1 MGPDAWAV
9 ALVGPTAVG
18 KSTVA
23 VALAQQWQGSA
34 IEVVNADAMQ
44 LYRGLS
50 IGTAKVDQAARTAVP
65 HHLLD
70 LWPVSH
76 RASVV
81 EYRDAARA
89 AIGRITQ
96 RQGLPVVVGGS
107 GLYLTA
113 ALDDLQVPGTDP
125 RVRAHYEQIL
135 AERGAPAL
143 HEELRRRDPAA
154 AAEIAPENGRRLVR
168 ALEVVELTGS
178 FRARLPRNPPAWIA
192 TRWIGLRAEQSALD
206 AAIDARSA
214 SMFAGGLLAEV
225 AELAGQGLRDS
236 PTAGKAVGYQEALAV
251 LDGRLSRADAV
262 ALTARRTRQLARRQM
277 RWFRRDRRIRWWD
290 VRPGEDPSGIARRIA
305 ALLAART

>member
-1 MGPDAWAV
+1 MALDAWAV

-23 VALAQQWQGSA
+23 VALAQLWRGRA

-44 LYRGLS
+44 LYRELS
-50 IGTAKVDQAARTAVP
+50 IGTAKVDRATTAAVP

-70 LWPVSH
+70 LWPLSH

-81 EYRDAARA
+81 EYRQAARA
-89 AIGRITQ
+89 AIVGIAQ

-113 ALDDLQVPGTDP
+113 ALDDLDVPGTDP
-125 RVRAHYEQIL
+125 QVRARYETML
-135 AERGAPAL
+135 AERGPSAL

-154 AAEIAPENGRRLVR
+154 ADQIAPENGRRLVR

-178 FRARLPRNPPAWIA
+178 FRARLPRDPPAWIP
-192 TRWIGLRAEQSALD
+192 TRWIGLRAEQAALD
-206 AAIDARSA
+206 AVIDARSA
-214 SMFAGGLLAEV
+214 AMFDGGLLAEA
-225 AELAGQGLRDS
+225 AELAEQGLRDS
-236 PTAGKAVGYQEALAV
+236 PTARKAVGYQEALAV
-251 LDGRLSRADAV
+251 LDGHLSRADAA

-277 RWFRRDRRIRWWD
+277 RWFRRDRRIQWWD
-290 VRPGEDPSGIARRIA
+290 VRPGADPTDVARQIA
-305 ALLAART
+305 AWLAART